1 MDKALAGARAAAWE
15 SADMW
20 DSLIDLQTEYVPDV
34 FAAAGAAALYPNT
47 AATAEIW
54 KDWVRS
60 KNAGLDTYRNKGG
73 YRSVFTGLVSV
84 PRRTPWMSEKNDSLD
99 ALMREMG
106 DEAPG

>member
-1 MDKALAGARAAAWE
+1 
-15 SADMW
+15 MW

>member
-1 MDKALAGARAAAWE
+1 MGELDQQIETTREQA
-15 SADMW
+15 
-20 DSLIDLQTEYVPDV
+20 Q
-34 FAAAGAAALYPNT
+34 AAGGDD
-47 AATAEIW
+47 ATRESLQMR
-54 KDWVRS
+54 VRY
-60 KNAGLDTYRNKGG
+60 LDTYRNKGG

>member
-1 MDKALAGARAAAWE
+1 MNRRDSENLLGSVETFHCVILATGYQHHFSFITDE
-15 SADMW
+15 SLRLRI
-20 DSLIDLQTEYVPDV
+20 S
-34 FAAAGAAALYPNT
+34 G
-47 AATAEIW
+47 
-54 KDWVRS
+54 
-60 KNAGLDTYRNKGG
+60 NAGLDTYRNKGG